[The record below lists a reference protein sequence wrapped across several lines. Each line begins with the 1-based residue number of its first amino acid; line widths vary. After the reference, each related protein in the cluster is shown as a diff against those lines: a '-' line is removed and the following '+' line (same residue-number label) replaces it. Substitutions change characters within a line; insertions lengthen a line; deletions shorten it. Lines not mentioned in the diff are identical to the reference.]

1 MPGSVRRYINSEGI
15 YVEETQE
22 PQVEGEVII
31 FTLPGSVSGTLF
43 VAVLQGQVLYW
54 VPVFSRNG
62 IVDNTTGRPWDPL
75 ARL

>member
-1 MPGSVRRYINSEGI
+1 MRKYVNKEGV

-22 PQVEGEVII
+22 PQVEGEVLI
-31 FTLPGSVSGTLF
+31 FTLAGSVSGTMF

-54 VPVFSRNG
+54 VPAFSRSG
-62 IVDNTTGRPWDPL
+62 IVDNATGKAWDPL